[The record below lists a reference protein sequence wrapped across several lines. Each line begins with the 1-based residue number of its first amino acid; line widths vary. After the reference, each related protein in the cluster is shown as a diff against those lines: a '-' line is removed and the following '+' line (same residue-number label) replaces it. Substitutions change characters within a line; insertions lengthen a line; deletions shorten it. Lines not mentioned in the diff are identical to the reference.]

1 MHERLAVDDAEPIG
15 STPAEY
21 AAFIKVEQE
30 RWSKVVRTAKI
41 KAD

>member
-1 MHERLAVDDAEPIG
+1 MKSLGFVLLMVCVQTAGAQTFP
-15 STPAEY
+15 
-21 AAFIKVEQE
+21 KKQE

>member
-1 MHERLAVDDAEPIG
+1 VG

-21 AAFIKVEQE
+21 AAFIKKEQE
-30 RWSKVVRTAKI
+30 RWGKVVRAAHV

>member
-1 MHERLAVDDAEPIG
+1 MLARFAADDAEGIG

-21 AAFIKVEQE
+21 TAFVKKEQE
-30 RWSKVVRTAKI
+30 RWGKVVRAAKI